1 MTKRSYWLY
10 ALGEVSLIVVGILI
24 ALQVD
29 NWREDVSNNKKVK
42 SYYESIVNDLSDQLV
57 EIESQI
63 KSEIEILRESERL
76 IDSYNKNRGFVADE
90 AYTSAIGNI
99 NNWRTFIR
107 IDPAFEQL
115 LATGDVGLIKQEA
128 LKKKI
133 FSYFHQLRK
142 VETII
147 TENHEYV
154 KSTFAPLVL
163 KVSDH
168 SLPNFQND
176 LYQQIVK
183 LGYVPEDVA
192 SKLSDNGESLEFIRE
207 QLKKDDVRLELYN
220 SIKYRYR
227 ISAVHL
233 SYLEELKGKTEQLR
247 DEIKGQK

>member
-29 NWREDVSNNKKVK
+29 NWREDASNNKKVK
-42 SYYESIVNDLSDQLV
+42 SYYESIANDLSDQLV

-76 IDSYNKNRGFVADE
+76 IDAYNKNRGFVADE

-115 LATGDVGLIKQEA
+115 LATGDVGLIKQES

-176 LYQQIVK
+176 LYKQIVK

-233 SYLEELKGKTEQLR
+233 SYLEELKGKTERLR
-247 DEIKGQK
+247 EEIKGQK